1 MNGESAEF
9 QAMQKRDLH
18 LDVEGPCGK
27 ILKVEI
33 VDIRV
38 HVTTRIHFEAS
49 PLAATPQ
56 SDALEF
62 DCRVTVASPEPPEKI
77 ANLIRLGENTCFVLQ
92 SLLTPVKVNSS
103 TTLNGRPLQVA
114 ACTSFS
120 A

>member
-1 MNGESAEF
+1 MRGESVEF

-18 LDVEGPCGK
+18 RDLEGPYGR

-33 VDIRV
+33 VDIRL

-62 DCRVTVASPEPPEKI
+62 DCRVTMKSEGPPERI
-77 ANLIRLGENTCFVLQ
+77 ARLIRMDDNTCHFLQ
-92 SLLTPVKVNSS
+92 SLITPANVSS
-103 TTLNGRPLQVA
+103 SATLGGQPLDLGTGA
-114 ACTSFS
+114 
-120 A
+120 